1 MLSAKKVAG
10 IVVLVMIATILLNSA
25 GFVTAQDQSEPKTVK
40 LQGYVSITWDAND
53 VITSVSLITDDVTYN
68 VVLNEKGLELGEEMA
83 DEEVKVEGV
92 VSEKDEQQWI
102 TVRTFEAVEEE

>member
-1 MLSAKKVAG
+1 MLSAKKVVG
-10 IVVLVMIATILLNSA
+10 IVVLVMIATILLNST
-25 GFVTAQDQSEPKTVK
+25 GFAAEQGQSEPKTVK
-40 LQGYVSITWDAND
+40 LQGYVSVTWDAND

-102 TVRTFEAVEEE
+102 TVRTFKAVEEE